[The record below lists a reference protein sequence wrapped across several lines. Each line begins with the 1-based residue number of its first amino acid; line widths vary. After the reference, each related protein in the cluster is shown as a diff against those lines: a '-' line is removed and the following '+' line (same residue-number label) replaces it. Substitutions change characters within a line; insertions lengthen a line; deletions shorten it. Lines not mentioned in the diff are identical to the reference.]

1 MTAKEYLM
9 LDKEMEI
16 RKRLISDYHLVKSM
30 GYTVLGVFLQGSQNY
45 GLDYEGSDIDTKVIV
60 IPSFDDIILNHRPVS
75 HTHILPSNEHV
86 DLKDIRLMHDC
97 FHKQNINFLEILF
110 TQYRMMN
117 SEFYD
122 LYRPMF
128 DNAEEIA
135 NYNNYAKLN
144 CLCGMIYEKA
154 KAMEHPY
161 PTLIEKIE
169 KYGYDPKQ
177 LHHIVRCSI
186 FMSNH
191 FMNDG
196 TFRDCLWSDETT
208 RSQLIGIKKGDKTLE
223 EARLIRDRHV
233 SFAKWFHDDY
243 FSKHELQL
251 NKKAEEIM
259 NQCLHGVIA
268 ASLKKEL
275 LKEEE

>member
-1 MTAKEYLM
+1 MTEK
-9 LDKEMEI
+9 DRKI
-16 RKRLISDYHLVKSM
+16 RDRLISDYKLVESM

-45 GLDYEGSDIDTKVIV
+45 GLDYEGSDIDTKVII
-60 IPSFDDIILNHRPVS
+60 IPSFDDILLNRRPVS

-97 FHKQNINFLEILF
+97 FRKQNINFLEILF
-110 TQYRMMN
+110 TRYRMMN
-117 SEFYD
+117 PKFYN
-122 LYRPMF
+122 LYQPMF

-186 FMSNH
+186 FYAQH
-191 FMNDG
+191 FIEG
-196 TFRDCLWSDETT
+196 KSFGRCLYIEDNEL
-208 RSQLIGIKKGDKTLE
+208 RNQLLEIKKGSRSLE
-223 EARLIRDRHV
+223 EARELRDRLNK
-233 SFAKWFHDDY
+233 FAKEFHDAY
-243 FSKHELQL
+243 FSTEQLKL

-259 NQCLHGVIA
+259 NNCLHDVIA
-268 ASLKKEL
+268 ANLKDEL
-275 LKEEE
+275 LKGE

>member
-1 MTAKEYLM
+1 M
-9 LDKEMEI
+9 LDKEMKI
-16 RKRLISDYHLVKSM
+16 RKRLISDYHLIESM

-45 GLDYEGSDIDTKVIV
+45 GLDYEGSDIDTKAII
-60 IPSFDDIILNHRPVS
+60 IPSFNDIILNKKPVS

-97 FHKQNINFLEILF
+97 FRKQNINFLEILF

-117 SEFYD
+117 PKFYD
-122 LYRPMF
+122 LYQPMF
-128 DNAEEIA
+128 INAEEIA

-161 PTLIEKIE
+161 PTLIDKIE

-186 FMSNH
+186 FISDH
-191 FMNDG
+191 FGNDRPFG
-196 TFRDCLWSDETT
+196 DCLWANDYT
-208 RSQLIGIKKGDKTLE
+208 RSQLIDIKKGSKTLE
-223 EARLIRDRHV
+223 EARLIRDHHV

-243 FSKHELQL
+243 FSRYELQL
-251 NKKAEEIM
+251 NKEAEEIM
-259 NQCLHGVIA
+259 NNCLHDVIA
-268 ASLKKEL
+268 ANLKDEL
-275 LKEEE
+275 LKGE

>member
-1 MTAKEYLM
+1 MM

-16 RKRLISDYHLVKSM
+16 RKRLISDYYLIESM

-45 GLDYEGSDIDTKVIV
+45 GLDYEGSDIDTKAII
-60 IPSFDDIILNHRPVS
+60 IPSFNDIILNKKPV
-75 HTHILPSNEHV
+75 
-86 DLKDIRLMHDC
+86 K
-97 FHKQNINFLEILF
+97 ILF

-117 SEFYD
+117 PKFYD
-122 LYRPMF
+122 LYQPMF
-128 DNAEEIA
+128 SNAEEIA

-161 PTLIEKIE
+161 PTLVEKIE

-186 FMSNH
+186 FISEH
-191 FMNDG
+191 FG
-196 TFRDCLWSDETT
+196 SGRPFGDCLWAHDYT
-208 RSQLIGIKKGDKTLE
+208 RFQLIDIKRGSKTLE
-223 EARLIRDRHV
+223 EARLIRDHHV

-259 NQCLHGVIA
+259 NNCLHDVIA
-268 ASLKKEL
+268 ANLKDEL
-275 LKEEE
+275 LKGE